1 MGVHGLDIIRQKNMK
16 ILIIQENG
24 RHSENKIFRECF
36 NLQRA
41 LLRKNVDT
49 IVWGLGHDNFDTPF
63 QQIIK
68 DIDVIILLENYESN
82 GWLPDLSNV
91 NKLKIFWSIDSHMVL
106 MNHITT
112 VVKNKIDIVLN
123 AIESHQNYFKTSK
136 TFYFPNAYPSDLIL
150 PIDGVDKNI
159 FLGFCGSL
167 LNRSEI
173 LDKLENKF
181 GLKKDIWKLGDE
193 MVKTINGYNIHFNK
207 TLSNDINY
215 RIFETMGCNTL
226 ILTNNT
232 ENINT
237 FFKDMEN
244 IVIYD
249 NETELFEK
257 LNVLSLDNNLIK
269 KISNSGYEL
278 VKNNHTYDNRVDVL
292 LKIIS
297 DYI

>member
-1 MGVHGLDIIRQKNMK
+1 MK

-24 RHSENKIFRECF
+24 RHLENREFRECF

-41 LLRKNVDT
+41 LLRKNIDT
-49 IVWGLGHDNFDTPF
+49 IVWGLGHDNFNTPF

-68 DIDVIILLENYESN
+68 NIDVIILLENYESN
-82 GWLPDLSNV
+82 GWLPDLSNI

-136 TFYFPNAYPSDLIL
+136 TFYFPNAYPSDLIS

-173 LDKLENKF
+173 LDKLENNFK
-181 GLKKDIWKLGDE
+181 LKKDIWKLGNE
-193 MVKTINGYNIHFNK
+193 MVKTINGYKIHFNK

-226 ILTNNT
+226 MLTNST

-237 FFKDMEN
+237 FFNDMEN
-244 IVIYD
+244 IVIYN

-257 LNVLSLDNNLIK
+257 LNVLSSDNDLVK

-278 VKNNHTYDNRVDVL
+278 VKNNHTYDNRADVL
-292 LKIIS
+292 LKIIN

>member
-1 MGVHGLDIIRQKNMK
+1 MK

-24 RHSENKIFRECF
+24 RHLENRGFRECF

-41 LLRKNVDT
+41 LLRKNIDT
-49 IVWGLGHDNFDTPF
+49 VVWGLGHDNFNTPF

-68 DIDVIILLENYESN
+68 DVDVIILLENYDSN
-82 GWLPDLSNV
+82 GWLPDLSNI

-136 TFYFPNAYPSDLIL
+136 TFYFPNAYPSDLIS

-173 LDKLENKF
+173 LDKLENNF
-181 GLKKDIWKLGDE
+181 GIKKDIWKLGNE
-193 MVKTINGYNIHFNK
+193 MVKTINGYKIHFNK

-226 ILTNNT
+226 MLTNST

-237 FFKDMEN
+237 FFNDMEN
-244 IVIYD
+244 IVIYN

-257 LNVLSLDNNLIK
+257 LNVLSSDNDLVK

-278 VKNNHTYDNRVDVL
+278 VKNNHTYDNRADVL
-292 LKIIS
+292 LKIIN

>member
-1 MGVHGLDIIRQKNMK
+1 MK

-24 RHSENKIFRECF
+24 RHLENREFRECF

-41 LLRKNVDT
+41 LLRKNVNT
-49 IVWGLGHDNFDTPF
+49 VVWGLGHDNFNTPF

-82 GWLPDLSNV
+82 GWLPDLSNI

-136 TFYFPNAYPSDLIL
+136 TFYFPNAYPSDLIS

-181 GLKKDIWKLGDE
+181 GLKKDIWKLGNE

-226 ILTNNT
+226 ILTNST

-244 IVIYD
+244 IVIYN
-249 NETELFEK
+249 NEIELFEK
-257 LNVLSLDNNLIK
+257 LNVLSSDNDLIK

>member
-1 MGVHGLDIIRQKNMK
+1 MK

-24 RHSENKIFRECF
+24 RHLENRGFRECF

-41 LLRKNVDT
+41 LLRKNIDT
-49 IVWGLGHDNFDTPF
+49 VVWGLGHDNFNTPF

-68 DIDVIILLENYESN
+68 DVDVIILLENYDSN
-82 GWLPDLSNV
+82 GWLPDLSNI

-136 TFYFPNAYPSDLIL
+136 TFYFPNAYPSDLIS

-173 LDKLENKF
+173 LDKLENNF
-181 GLKKDIWKLGDE
+181 GIKKDIWKLGNE
-193 MVKTINGYNIHFNK
+193 MVKTINGYKIHFNK

-226 ILTNNT
+226 MLTNST

-237 FFKDMEN
+237 FFNDMEN
-244 IVIYD
+244 IVIYND
-249 NETELFEK
+249 ETELFEK
-257 LNVLSLDNNLIK
+257 LNVLSSDNDLVK

-278 VKNNHTYDNRVDVL
+278 VKNNHTYDNRADVL
-292 LKIIS
+292 LKLIN

>member
-1 MGVHGLDIIRQKNMK
+1 MK

-24 RHSENKIFRECF
+24 RHLENREFRECF

-49 IVWGLGHDNFDTPF
+49 IVWGLGHDNFNTSF

-82 GWLPDLSNV
+82 GWLPDLSNI

-136 TFYFPNAYPSDLIL
+136 IFYFPNAYPSDLIS

-181 GLKKDIWKLGDE
+181 GLKKDIWKLGNE

>member
-1 MGVHGLDIIRQKNMK
+1 MK

-24 RHSENKIFRECF
+24 RHLENRDFRECF

-41 LLRKNVDT
+41 LLRKNVET
-49 IVWGLGHDNFDTPF
+49 IVWGLGHDNFNTPF
-63 QQIIK
+63 HQIIK
-68 DIDVIILLENYESN
+68 NIDVIILLENYESN

-112 VVKNKIDIVLN
+112 VVTNKIDIVLN
-123 AIESHQNYFKTSK
+123 AIESHQNNFKTSK
-136 TFYFPNAYPSDLIL
+136 TFYFPNAYPSDLIF
-150 PIDGVDKNI
+150 PIDEINKNI

-181 GLKKDIWKLGDE
+181 GLKKDIWKLGNK
-193 MVKTINGYNIHFNK
+193 MVETINGYNIHFNK

-215 RIFETMGCNTL
+215 RVYETMGCNTL
-226 ILTNNT
+226 MLTNST

-237 FFKDMEN
+237 FFNDMEN
-244 IVIYD
+244 IVIYN

-257 LNVLSLDNNLIK
+257 LNTLSLDNDLIK

-278 VKNNHTYDNRVDVL
+278 VKNNHTYDNRTDVL
-292 LKIIS
+292 LKIIN

>member
-1 MGVHGLDIIRQKNMK
+1 MK

-24 RHSENKIFRECF
+24 RHLENREFRECF

-41 LLRKNVDT
+41 LLRKNIDT
-49 IVWGLGHDNFDTPF
+49 IVWGLGHDNFNTPF

-82 GWLPDLSNV
+82 GWLPDLSNI

-136 TFYFPNAYPSDLIL
+136 TFYFPNAYPSDLIS
-150 PIDGVDKNI
+150 PIDGINKNI

-181 GLKKDIWKLGDE
+181 GLKKDIWKLGNE
-193 MVKTINGYNIHFNK
+193 MVNTVNGYKIHFNK

-226 ILTNNT
+226 MLTNST

-237 FFKDMEN
+237 FFNDMEN
-244 IVIYD
+244 IVIYN
-249 NETELFEK
+249 NEIELFEK
-257 LNVLSLDNNLIK
+257 LNILYSDNDLIK
-269 KISNSGYEL
+269 KISNSGHEL

>member
-1 MGVHGLDIIRQKNMK
+1 MK
-16 ILIIQENG
+16 ILVIQENG
-24 RHSENKIFRECF
+24 RHDENKNFRECF

-49 IVWGLGHDNFDTPF
+49 IVWGLGHDNFNTPF

-82 GWLPDLSNV
+82 GWLPDLSDV

-136 TFYFPNAYPSDLIL
+136 TFYFPNAYPSDLIS

-215 RIFETMGCNTL
+215 RIFETIGCNTL
-226 ILTNNT
+226 ILTNST

-237 FFKDMEN
+237 FFTDMEN

>member
-1 MGVHGLDIIRQKNMK
+1 
-16 ILIIQENG
+16 
-24 RHSENKIFRECF
+24 
-36 NLQRA
+36 LQRA
-41 LLRKNVDT
+41 LLRKNVET
-49 IVWGLGHDNFDTPF
+49 IVWGLGHDNFNTPF
-63 QQIIK
+63 HQIIK
-68 DIDVIILLENYESN
+68 NIDVIILLENYESN

-112 VVKNKIDIVLN
+112 VVTNKIDIVLN
-123 AIESHQNYFKTSK
+123 AIESHQNNFKTSK
-136 TFYFPNAYPSDLIL
+136 TFYFPNAYPSDLIF
-150 PIDGVDKNI
+150 PIDEINKNI

-181 GLKKDIWKLGDE
+181 GLKKDIWKLGNK
-193 MVKTINGYNIHFNK
+193 MVETINGYNIHFNK

-226 ILTNNT
+226 ILTNST

-244 IVIYD
+244 IVIYN
-249 NETELFEK
+249 NEIELFEK
-257 LNVLSLDNNLIK
+257 LNVLSSDNYLIK
-269 KISNSGYEL
+269 KISNSGYKL

>member
-1 MGVHGLDIIRQKNMK
+1 MK

-24 RHSENKIFRECF
+24 RHNENRNFRECF

-41 LLRKNVDT
+41 LLRKNIDT
-49 IVWGLGHDNFDTPF
+49 VVWGLGHDNFNTPF

-68 DIDVIILLENYESN
+68 EIDVIVLLENYESN

-91 NKLKIFWSIDSHMVL
+91 NKLKIFWSIDSHLVL

-136 TFYFPNAYPSDLIL
+136 TFYFPNAYPSDLIS
-150 PIDGVDKNI
+150 PIHDVDKNI

-181 GLKKDIWKLGDE
+181 GLKKDIWKLGNE
-193 MVKTINGYNIHFNK
+193 MVNTVNGYKIHFNK

-226 ILTNNT
+226 MLTNDT

-237 FFKDMEN
+237 FFNDMEN
-244 IVIYD
+244 IVIYN
-249 NETELFEK
+249 NEIELFEK
-257 LNVLSLDNNLIK
+257 LNVLSSDNDLIK

>member
-1 MGVHGLDIIRQKNMK
+1 MK

-24 RHSENKIFRECF
+24 RHLENREFRECF

-49 IVWGLGHDNFDTPF
+49 IVWGLGHDNFNTPF

-82 GWLPDLSNV
+82 GWLPDLSNI

-136 TFYFPNAYPSDLIL
+136 TFYFPNAYPSDLIS
-150 PIDGVDKNI
+150 PIDGIDKNT

-181 GLKKDIWKLGDE
+181 GLKKDIWKLGNE
-193 MVKTINGYNIHFNK
+193 MIKTINGYKIHFNK

-226 ILTNNT
+226 ILTNYT

-237 FFKDMEN
+237 FFNDMEN
-244 IVIYD
+244 IVIYN

-257 LNVLSLDNNLIK
+257 LNILLSDNDLIK
-269 KISNSGYEL
+269 KISNSGYKL
-278 VKNNHTYDNRVDVL
+278 VKDNHTYDNRADVL

>member
-1 MGVHGLDIIRQKNMK
+1 MK

-24 RHSENKIFRECF
+24 RHPENKEFRECF

-41 LLRKNVDT
+41 LLRKNIDT
-49 IVWGLGHDNFDTPF
+49 IVWGLGHINFNTPF
-63 QQIIK
+63 QEIIK

-112 VVKNKIDIVLN
+112 VIKNKIDIVLN

-136 TFYFPNAYPSDLIL
+136 TFYFPNAYPSDLIS
-150 PIDGVDKNI
+150 PIDNVNKDV

-167 LNRSEI
+167 LNRFEI
-173 LDKLENKF
+173 LTKLENKF
-181 GLKKDIWKLGDE
+181 GLKKDIWKLGNE

-237 FFKDMEN
+237 FFSIFPTQIIN
-244 IVIYD
+244 SS
-249 NETELFEK
+249 NF
-257 LNVLSLDNNLIK
+257 LI
-269 KISNSGYEL
+269 
-278 VKNNHTYDNRVDVL
+278 
-292 LKIIS
+292 
-297 DYI
+297 

>member
-1 MGVHGLDIIRQKNMK
+1 MK

-24 RHSENKIFRECF
+24 RHLENREFRECF

-49 IVWGLGHDNFDTPF
+49 IVWGLGHDNFNTPF

-82 GWLPDLSNV
+82 GWLPDLSNI

-136 TFYFPNAYPSDLIL
+136 TFYFPNAYPSDLIS
-150 PIDGVDKNI
+150 PIDGINKNI

-181 GLKKDIWKLGDE
+181 GLKKDIWKLGNE
-193 MVKTINGYNIHFNK
+193 MVNTVNGYKIHFNK

-226 ILTNNT
+226 MLTNST

-237 FFKDMEN
+237 FFNDMEN
-244 IVIYD
+244 IVIYN
-249 NETELFEK
+249 NEIELFEK
-257 LNVLSLDNNLIK
+257 LNILYSDNDLIK
-269 KISNSGYEL
+269 KISNSGHEL

>member
-1 MGVHGLDIIRQKNMK
+1 MK

-24 RHSENKIFRECF
+24 RHLENREFRECF

-41 LLRKNVDT
+41 LLRKNIDT
-49 IVWGLGHDNFDTPF
+49 IVWGLGHDNFNNPF

-82 GWLPDLSNV
+82 GWLPDLSNI

-136 TFYFPNAYPSDLIL
+136 TFYFPNAYPSDLIS

-181 GLKKDIWKLGDE
+181 ELKKDIWKLGNE
-193 MVKTINGYNIHFNK
+193 MVKTINGYKIHFNK

-226 ILTNNT
+226 MLTNST

-237 FFKDMEN
+237 FFNDMDN
-244 IVIYD
+244 IVIYN
-249 NETELFEK
+249 NEIELFEK
-257 LNVLSLDNNLIK
+257 LNILYSDNDLIK
-269 KISNSGYEL
+269 KISNSGHEL

-292 LKIIS
+292 LKIITS
-297 DYI
+297 

>member
-1 MGVHGLDIIRQKNMK
+1 MK

-63 QQIIK
+63 QQVIK

-136 TFYFPNAYPSDLIL
+136 TFYFPNAYPSDLIS

-181 GLKKDIWKLGDE
+181 GLKKDIWKLGNE

>member
-1 MGVHGLDIIRQKNMK
+1 MK

-24 RHSENKIFRECF
+24 RHLENRDFRECF

-41 LLRKNVDT
+41 LLRKNVET
-49 IVWGLGHDNFDTPF
+49 IVWGLGHDNFNTPF
-63 QQIIK
+63 HQIIK

-82 GWLPDLSNV
+82 RWLPDLSNV

-112 VVKNKIDIVLN
+112 VVSNKIEIVLN
-123 AIESHQNYFKTSK
+123 AIESHQDYFKTSK
-136 TFYFPNAYPSDLIL
+136 TFYFPNAYPSDLIF
-150 PIDGVDKNI
+150 PIDRINKNI

-181 GLKKDIWKLGDE
+181 GLKKDIWKLGNK
-193 MVKTINGYNIHFNK
+193 MVETINGYNIHFNK

-215 RIFETMGCNTL
+215 RVYETMGCNTL
-226 ILTNNT
+226 MLTNST

-237 FFKDMEN
+237 FFNDMEN
-244 IVIYD
+244 IVIYN

-257 LNVLSLDNNLIK
+257 LNTLSLDNDLIK

-278 VKNNHTYDNRVDVL
+278 VKNNHTYDNRTDVL
-292 LKIIS
+292 LKIIN

>member
-1 MGVHGLDIIRQKNMK
+1 MK

-24 RHSENKIFRECF
+24 RHLENREFRECF

-49 IVWGLGHDNFDTPF
+49 IVWGLGHDNFNTPL

-82 GWLPDLSNV
+82 GWLPDLSNI

-136 TFYFPNAYPSDLIL
+136 TFYFPNAYPSDLIS
-150 PIDGVDKNI
+150 PIDGIDKNT

-181 GLKKDIWKLGDE
+181 GLKKDIWKLGNE
-193 MVKTINGYNIHFNK
+193 MIKTINGYKIHFNK

-226 ILTNNT
+226 ILTNHT

-237 FFKDMEN
+237 FFNDMEN
-244 IVIYD
+244 IVIYN

-257 LNVLSLDNNLIK
+257 LNILLSDNDLIK
-269 KISNSGYEL
+269 KISNSGYKL
-278 VKNNHTYDNRVDVL
+278 VKNNHTYDNRADVL

>member
-1 MGVHGLDIIRQKNMK
+1 MK

-24 RHSENKIFRECF
+24 RHLENREFRECF

-41 LLRKNVDT
+41 LLRKNIDT
-49 IVWGLGHDNFDTPF
+49 IVWGLGHDNFNTPF

-82 GWLPDLSNV
+82 GWLPDLSNI

-123 AIESHQNYFKTSK
+123 SIESHQGSFKQSK
-136 TFYFPNAYPSDLIL
+136 TFYFPNAYPSDLIS
-150 PIDGVDKNI
+150 PIDNI
-159 FLGFCGSL
+159 NKDVFLGFCGSL
-167 LNRSEI
+167 LNRSYI
-173 LDKLENKF
+173 LSKLETKF
-181 GLKKDIWKLGDE
+181 KLKKDIWKLGDE
-193 MVKTINGYNIHFNK
+193 MVETINGYKIHFNQ

-215 RIFETMGCNTL
+215 RVFETMGCNTL
-226 ILTNNT
+226 MLTNNT

-237 FFKDMEN
+237 FFSDMEN
-244 IVIYD
+244 IVIYN
-249 NETELFEK
+249 NENDLFEK
-257 LNVLSLDNNLIK
+257 LKLLSLNNDLIT
-269 KISNSGYEL
+269 KISNSGYNL
-278 VKNNHTYDNRVDVL
+278 VKDKHTYDNRVDVL

>member
-1 MGVHGLDIIRQKNMK
+1 MK

-24 RHSENKIFRECF
+24 RHLENRGFRECF

-41 LLRKNVDT
+41 LLRKNIDT
-49 IVWGLGHDNFDTPF
+49 VVWGLGHDNFNTPF

-68 DIDVIILLENYESN
+68 DVDVIILLENYDSN
-82 GWLPDLSNV
+82 GWLPDLSKI

-136 TFYFPNAYPSDLIL
+136 TFYFPNAYPSDLIS

-173 LDKLENKF
+173 LDKLENNF
-181 GLKKDIWKLGDE
+181 GIKKDIWKLGNE
-193 MVKTINGYNIHFNK
+193 MVKTINGYKIHFNK

-226 ILTNNT
+226 MLTNST

-237 FFKDMEN
+237 FFNDMEN
-244 IVIYD
+244 IVIYND
-249 NETELFEK
+249 ETELFEK
-257 LNVLSLDNNLIK
+257 LNVLSSDNDLVK

-278 VKNNHTYDNRVDVL
+278 VKNNHTYDNRADVL
-292 LKIIS
+292 LKLIN

>member
-1 MGVHGLDIIRQKNMK
+1 
-16 ILIIQENG
+16 
-24 RHSENKIFRECF
+24 
-36 NLQRA
+36 
-41 LLRKNVDT
+41 
-49 IVWGLGHDNFDTPF
+49 VWGLGHDNFNTPF

-68 DIDVIILLENYESN
+68 DVDVIILLENYDSN
-82 GWLPDLSNV
+82 GWLPDLSNI

-136 TFYFPNAYPSDLIL
+136 TFYFPNAYPSDLIS

-173 LDKLENKF
+173 LDKLENNF
-181 GLKKDIWKLGDE
+181 GIKKDIWKLGNE
-193 MVKTINGYNIHFNK
+193 MVKTINGYKIHFNK

-226 ILTNNT
+226 MLTNST

-237 FFKDMEN
+237 FFNDMEN
-244 IVIYD
+244 IVIYND
-249 NETELFEK
+249 ETELFEK
-257 LNVLSLDNNLIK
+257 LNVLSSDNDLVK

-278 VKNNHTYDNRVDVL
+278 VKNNHTYDNRADVL
-292 LKIIS
+292 LKLIN

>member
-1 MGVHGLDIIRQKNMK
+1 
-16 ILIIQENG
+16 
-24 RHSENKIFRECF
+24 
-36 NLQRA
+36 
-41 LLRKNVDT
+41 
-49 IVWGLGHDNFDTPF
+49 
-63 QQIIK
+63 
-68 DIDVIILLENYESN
+68 
-82 GWLPDLSNV
+82 
-91 NKLKIFWSIDSHMVL
+91 
-106 MNHITT
+106 
-112 VVKNKIDIVLN
+112 
-123 AIESHQNYFKTSK
+123 
-136 TFYFPNAYPSDLIL
+136 
-150 PIDGVDKNI
+150 
-159 FLGFCGSL
+159 
-167 LNRSEI
+167 
-173 LDKLENKF
+173 
-181 GLKKDIWKLGDE
+181 
-193 MVKTINGYNIHFNK
+193 
-207 TLSNDINY
+207 
-215 RIFETMGCNTL
+215 MGCNTL

>member
-1 MGVHGLDIIRQKNMK
+1 MK

-24 RHSENKIFRECF
+24 RHNENRNFRECF

-41 LLRKNVDT
+41 LLRKNIDT
-49 IVWGLGHDNFDTPF
+49 VVWGLGHDNFNTPF

-68 DIDVIILLENYESN
+68 EIDVIILLENYESN

-91 NKLKIFWSIDSHMVL
+91 NKLKIFWSIDSHLVL

-136 TFYFPNAYPSDLIL
+136 TFYFPNAYPSDLIS
-150 PIDGVDKNI
+150 PIDDVDKNI

-173 LDKLENKF
+173 LNKLENKF
-181 GLKKDIWKLGDE
+181 GLKKDIWKLGNE
-193 MVKTINGYNIHFNK
+193 MVNTVNGYKIHFNK

-226 ILTNNT
+226 MLTNDT

-237 FFKDMEN
+237 FFNDMEN
-244 IVIYD
+244 IVIYN
-249 NETELFEK
+249 NEIELFEK
-257 LNVLSLDNNLIK
+257 LNVLSSDNDLIK

>member
-1 MGVHGLDIIRQKNMK
+1 MK

-24 RHSENKIFRECF
+24 RHLENREFRECF

-41 LLRKNVDT
+41 LLRKNIDT
-49 IVWGLGHDNFDTPF
+49 IVWGLGHDNFNTPF

-82 GWLPDLSNV
+82 GWLPDLSNI

-136 TFYFPNAYPSDLIL
+136 TFYFPNAYPSDLIS
-150 PIDGVDKNI
+150 PIDGINKNI

-181 GLKKDIWKLGDE
+181 ELKKDIWKLGNE
-193 MVKTINGYNIHFNK
+193 MVKTINGYKIHFNK

-226 ILTNNT
+226 MLTNST

-237 FFKDMEN
+237 FFNDMEN
-244 IVIYD
+244 IVIYN

-257 LNVLSLDNNLIK
+257 LNILSSDNDLIK
-269 KISNSGYEL
+269 KISNSGHEL

>member
-1 MGVHGLDIIRQKNMK
+1 MK

-24 RHSENKIFRECF
+24 RHLENKEFRECF

-41 LLRKNVDT
+41 LLRKNIDT
-49 IVWGLGHDNFDTPF
+49 IVWGLGHDNFNTPF

-82 GWLPDLSNV
+82 GWLPDLSNI

-136 TFYFPNAYPSDLIL
+136 TFYFPNAYPSDLIS

-181 GLKKDIWKLGDE
+181 GLKKDIWKLGNE
-193 MVKTINGYNIHFNK
+193 MVNTVNGYKIHFNK

-226 ILTNNT
+226 MLTNST

-237 FFKDMEN
+237 FFNDMEN
-244 IVIYD
+244 IVIYN
-249 NETELFEK
+249 NEIELFEK
-257 LNVLSLDNNLIK
+257 LNILYSDNDLIK

-278 VKNNHTYDNRVDVL
+278 AKNNHTYNNRVDVL

>member
-1 MGVHGLDIIRQKNMK
+1 MK

-49 IVWGLGHDNFDTPF
+49 IVWGLGHDNFNTPF

-68 DIDVIILLENYESN
+68 DVDVIVLLENYESN
-82 GWLPDLSNV
+82 GWLPDLSIV

-136 TFYFPNAYPSDLIL
+136 TFYFPNAYPSDLIS

-181 GLKKDIWKLGDE
+181 ELKKDIWKLGNE
-193 MVKTINGYNIHFNK
+193 MVKTINGYKIHFNK

-226 ILTNNT
+226 MLTNST

-237 FFKDMEN
+237 FFNDMEN
-244 IVIYD
+244 IVIYN

-257 LNVLSLDNNLIK
+257 LNILSSDNDLIK
-269 KISNSGYEL
+269 KISHSGYEL
-278 VKNNHTYDNRVDVL
+278 VKNNHTYNNRADVL

>member
-1 MGVHGLDIIRQKNMK
+1 MK

-24 RHSENKIFRECF
+24 RHLENREFRECF

-49 IVWGLGHDNFDTPF
+49 IVWGLGHDNFNTPF

-82 GWLPDLSNV
+82 GWLPDLSNI

-136 TFYFPNAYPSDLIL
+136 TFYFPNAYPSDLIS
-150 PIDGVDKNI
+150 PIDGIDKNT

-181 GLKKDIWKLGDE
+181 GLKKDIWKLGNE
-193 MVKTINGYNIHFNK
+193 MIKTINGYKIHFNK

-226 ILTNNT
+226 ILTNHT

-237 FFKDMEN
+237 FFNDMEN
-244 IVIYD
+244 IVIYN

-257 LNVLSLDNNLIK
+257 LNILLSDNDLIK

>member
-1 MGVHGLDIIRQKNMK
+1 MK

-136 TFYFPNAYPSDLIL
+136 TFYFPNAYPSDLIS

-181 GLKKDIWKLGDE
+181 GLKKDIWKLGNE

-226 ILTNNT
+226 ILTNST

-244 IVIYD
+244 IVIYE

>member
-1 MGVHGLDIIRQKNMK
+1 MK

-24 RHSENKIFRECF
+24 RHNENRNFRECF

-41 LLRKNVDT
+41 LLRKNIDT
-49 IVWGLGHDNFDTPF
+49 VVWGLGHDNFNTPF

-68 DIDVIILLENYESN
+68 EIDVIILLENYESN

-91 NKLKIFWSIDSHMVL
+91 NKLKIFWSIDSHLVL

-136 TFYFPNAYPSDLIL
+136 TFYFPNAYPSDLIS
-150 PIDGVDKNI
+150 PIHDVDKNI

-181 GLKKDIWKLGDE
+181 GLKKDIWKLGNE
-193 MVKTINGYNIHFNK
+193 MVNTVNGYKIHFNK

-226 ILTNNT
+226 MLTNDT

-237 FFKDMEN
+237 FFNDMEN
-244 IVIYD
+244 IVIYN
-249 NETELFEK
+249 NEIELFEK
-257 LNVLSLDNNLIK
+257 LNALSSDNDLIK

>member
-1 MGVHGLDIIRQKNMK
+1 MK

-24 RHSENKIFRECF
+24 RHLENREFRECF

-41 LLRKNVDT
+41 LLRKNIDT
-49 IVWGLGHDNFDTPF
+49 IVWGLGHDNFNTPF

-82 GWLPDLSNV
+82 GWLPDLSNI

-136 TFYFPNAYPSDLIL
+136 TFYFPNAYPSDLIS

-173 LDKLENKF
+173 LDKLENNFK
-181 GLKKDIWKLGDE
+181 LKKDIWKLGNE
-193 MVKTINGYNIHFNK
+193 MVKTINGYKIHFNK

-226 ILTNNT
+226 MLTNST
-232 ENINT
+232 ENIDT
-237 FFKDMEN
+237 FFNDMEN
-244 IVIYD
+244 IVIYN

-257 LNVLSLDNNLIK
+257 LNVLSSDNDLVK

-278 VKNNHTYDNRVDVL
+278 VKNNHTYDNRADVL
-292 LKIIS
+292 LKIIN

>member
-1 MGVHGLDIIRQKNMK
+1 MK

-41 LLRKNVDT
+41 LLRKNIDT
-49 IVWGLGHDNFDTPF
+49 IVWGLGHDNFNIPF

-68 DIDVIILLENYESN
+68 EIDVIILLENYESN

-91 NKLKIFWSIDSHMVL
+91 NKLKIFWSIDSHLVL

-136 TFYFPNAYPSDLIL
+136 TFYFPNAYPSDLIS
-150 PIDGVDKNI
+150 PIHDVDKNI

-181 GLKKDIWKLGDE
+181 GLKKDIWKLGNE
-193 MVKTINGYNIHFNK
+193 MVNTVNGYKIHFNK

-226 ILTNNT
+226 MLTNDT

-237 FFKDMEN
+237 FFNDMEN
-244 IVIYD
+244 IVIYN
-249 NETELFEK
+249 NEIELFEK
-257 LNVLSLDNNLIK
+257 LNVLSSDNDLIK

>member
-1 MGVHGLDIIRQKNMK
+1 MK

-24 RHSENKIFRECF
+24 RHLENREFRECF

-49 IVWGLGHDNFDTPF
+49 IVWGLGHDNFNTPF

-82 GWLPDLSNV
+82 GWLPDLSNI

-136 TFYFPNAYPSDLIL
+136 TFYFPNAYPSDLIS

-181 GLKKDIWKLGDE
+181 ELKKDIWKLGNE
-193 MVKTINGYNIHFNK
+193 MVKTINGYKIHFNK

-226 ILTNNT
+226 MLTNST

-237 FFKDMEN
+237 FFNDMEN
-244 IVIYD
+244 IVIYN

-257 LNVLSLDNNLIK
+257 LNILSSDNDLIK
-269 KISNSGYEL
+269 KISHSGYEL
-278 VKNNHTYDNRVDVL
+278 VKNNHTYNNRADVL